1 MFELVFLSGVRAGAV
16 VHINADMT
24 AGRSP
29 DCDIE
34 VPDPNASR
42 LHFRLLWDGASLTA
56 VDNGSSNGTFVNES
70 RIESYKLSHGDVIRL
85 GETRIRTQ
93 RRQRKAGRLRDSTS
107 SSVFGFRDQD
117 NDDAVASA
125 LSLSLVDATFG
136 GDGSVENLT
145 ARLEAMIWV
154 SETMATAT
162 DTDTLFHPII
172 EALFR
177 VFPQAERGF
186 LLLGDAVDVL
196 EPQAMRTRK
205 SGATE
210 GLTVS
215 ASLCRAALERR
226 AVVVYVED
234 ENADF
239 DQGMSLV
246 DLRIRSAMA
255 VPLMVK
261 DEILGVTIIDTQ
273 DRSQPFNEN
282 DMGLAAAVCRQ
293 GAVALKNALLLNEV
307 EREVKTRS
315 NLMRFLPKQ
324 VVDQAV
330 AGELD
335 LALGGSTC
343 RGTVFF
349 CDIIGFTA
357 LSESLHPQAVV
368 GMINDLFNAI
378 CPIIEQEEGAI
389 DKFMGDAIMA
399 LWGVPFG
406 AEKSSLQAITTGIL
420 IQSALVPFNHERPTW
435 RPKIHMGVGMSWGS
449 MVAGNV
455 GSIDRLEYTVLGNTV
470 NTASR
475 IQQLS
480 CADQVLI
487 SADLYERHKPHIH
500 AIKLPEV
507 QVKNKEHPVAVYSV
521 RGVLSTHGELLLHIP
536 VEVGGA
542 HAACLIRGIDETTF
556 VCLHE
561 ESVNLGGNTIET
573 AMIELPGVNLGA
585 FEVEAL
591 LPRQDGDGGLRRSL
605 IRFAD
610 PSLAGI
616 LSPELTYSPLQW
628 PEMVR
633 APATYSLA
641 PKSSVRAK
649 TEIDLDESATP

>member
-1 MFELVFLSGVRAGAV
+1 MFELVFLSGVRAGAAIT
-16 VHINADMT
+16 INRDMT

-42 LHFRLLWDGASLTA
+42 VHMRLQWDGAQLHLS
-56 VDNGSSNGTFVNES
+56 DNGSSNGTFVNEV
-70 RIESYKLSHGDVIRL
+70 RIESQRLNHGDVIRL
-85 GETRIRTQ
+85 GETRIRSQ
-93 RRQRKAGRLRDSTS
+93 RRQRKVGRLGDSSS
-107 SSVFGFRDQD
+107 SSVFGLRDRD
-117 NDDAVASA
+117 NGDAVASA

-136 GDGSVENLT
+136 GDSSAESLA

-154 SETMATAT
+154 SETMATAM
-162 DTDTLFHPII
+162 DNDTLFHPII

-177 VFPQAERGF
+177 VFPQVERGF
-186 LLLGDAVDVL
+186 LLLGNSVDSL

-261 DEILGVTIIDTQ
+261 DEILGVTIIDSQ
-273 DRSQPFNEN
+273 DRSNPFNEE

-293 GAVALKNALLLNEV
+293 GAVALKNALLLSEV

-357 LSESLHPQAVV
+357 LSENLHPQAVV

-378 CPIIEQEEGAI
+378 CPVIEQEEGAI

-406 AEKSSLQAITTGIL
+406 GEKTSLQAITAGVL
-420 IQSALVPFNHERPTW
+420 IQSALIPFNHERPSW
-435 RPKIHMGVGMSWGS
+435 RPPIYMGVGMSWGS

-455 GSIDRLEYTVLGNTV
+455 GSMDRLEYTVLGNTV

-480 CADQVLI
+480 CADQILI
-487 SADLYERHKPHIH
+487 SAELYERHREHLH
-500 AIKLPEV
+500 VIKLPEV
-507 QVKNKEHPVAVYSV
+507 MVKNKESAVAVYSV

-536 VEVGGA
+536 LKVANE

-556 VCLHE
+556 ICLHE
-561 ESVNLGGNTIET
+561 EGVALESGGIET
-573 AMIELPGVNLGA
+573 AMIELPGISLGA

-610 PSLAGI
+610 PSLSGL
-616 LSPELTYSPLQW
+616 LSPNPTESPLNW
-628 PEMVR
+628 SDLRRV
-633 APATYSLA
+633 PAAHGVPRSSL
-641 PKSSVRAK
+641 RAK
-649 TEIDLDESATP
+649 TEIDIG